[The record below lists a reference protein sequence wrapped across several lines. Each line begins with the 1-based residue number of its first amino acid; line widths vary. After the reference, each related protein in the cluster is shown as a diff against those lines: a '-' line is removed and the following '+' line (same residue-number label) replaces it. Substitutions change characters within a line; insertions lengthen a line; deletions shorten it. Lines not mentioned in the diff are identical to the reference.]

1 MKCQVLLFF
10 ALLIQLNTLLTFL
23 WPCFDNKQL
32 GVNAL
37 DAMVHAYNGLALV
50 RQQTAPTSRIH
61 CVITN
66 GGAAANSKQIPFLER
81 L

>member
-1 MKCQVLLFF
+1 M
-10 ALLIQLNTLLTFL
+10 
-23 WPCFDNKQL
+23 PCFYNKQI

-66 GGAAANSKQIPFLER
+66 GGAAANSKQIPFMAHMRALSADSDMPVNKD
-81 L
+81 